1 MAYERPNGNHSPFCR
16 NPRGGSVLTIT
27 NQKRIAHFYRLETY
41 FLLLPIK
48 NCRQLGV
55 AYERPND
62 YYAEMVKTDEHMLKV
77 LALNNPSPE
86 ALFLNA
92 YFQHPKA

>member
-1 MAYERPNGNHSPFCR
+1 M
-16 NPRGGSVLTIT
+16 
-27 NQKRIAHFYRLETY
+27 
-41 FLLLPIK
+41 
-48 NCRQLGV
+48 